1 MDYPVFKAQ
10 VPVNLQKGDSVE
22 VVGFPDMSGSSP
34 ALREA
39 LARRIGAATQPAARL
54 APGNILNGQLD
65 ATLVRMQAKL
75 IDSSVDPS
83 EQVLELQA
91 GNRIFVARLKTED
104 GNLSSILPGSQ
115 LELTGVYSGQGGN
128 LASGRDIDSF
138 ELLLDSPADVHVL
151 TRPSWWTVRHSLELL
166 GGMGLV
172 VVGALVWIVLLR
184 RQVEERSRR
193 LAVEIKRLEQT
204 EHQRTLE
211 AERSRIAQDL
221 HDDLGA
227 TLTQIRFLSAV
238 ESSESSVPTATREQ
252 LRQISDKSHEMVTS
266 LDEIV
271 WAVNPANDSV
281 RSLALYL
288 RHVATEFFRGT
299 SINCRFDVDKSLPPL
314 PLTSEVRHNL
324 YLAVR
329 EALNN
334 SAKHSNAT
342 ELWVRIHWR
351 ERSLE
356 ITIEDNGDGFIDQ
369 QTSMERNGLSN
380 MHRRMEKIGVHFEHD
395 THTKTGTICR
405 MHLNL

>member
-1 MDYPVFKAQ
+1 
-10 VPVNLQKGDSVE
+10 VE

-39 LARRIGAATQPAARL
+39 LARKTGAAAQPAAR
-54 APGNILNGQLD
+54 PVPVYVLNGQLD
-65 ATLVRMQAKL
+65 ATLIRIQAKL

-91 GNRIFVARLKTED
+91 GNRMFVARLKTVA
-104 GNLSSILPGSQ
+104 GILSDILPGSL
-115 LELTGVYSGQGGN
+115 LELTGVYSGQGGD

-138 ELLLDSPADVHVL
+138 ELLLNSPSDVHVL

-166 GGMGLV
+166 GGMALV
-172 VVGALVWIVLLR
+172 VVGAFVWIALLR
-184 RQVEERSRR
+184 RQVEERSLR

-238 ESSESSVPTATREQ
+238 ESSESSVPKATREQ
-252 LRQISDKSHEMVTS
+252 LKQISDKSHQMVTS

-299 SINCRFDVDKSLPPL
+299 PINCRFDVDKSLPAL

-342 ELWVRIHWR
+342 EMWVRIHWH
-351 ERSLE
+351 EKSLQ
-356 ITIEDNGDGFIDQ
+356 ITIEDNGNGFADQ
-369 QTSMERNGLSN
+369 ETSLERNGLSN
-380 MHRRMEKIGVHFEHD
+380 MHRRMDKIGGRFEHES
-395 THTKTGTICR
+395 HLGTGTICR
-405 MHLNL
+405 MYLNL